1 MKSYQNF
8 IVKDLNA
15 QFFGMDIK
23 EKVII
28 NIKQKKKRFF
38 LKSNFVESKDY
49 LFVLDYSNEDTSSR
63 RFQTKR
69 YYLPKVIIDNH
80 DVKINGKNLFD
91 QAIDSDLKQYKNFK
105 KITKGKEEDYT
116 AGCLLDYHYIIVDYH
131 YIKNNYRFIAV
142 DLRRQK

>member
-91 QAIDSDLKQYKNFK
+91 QAIDSDLKQYE
-105 KITKGKEEDYT
+105 KI
-116 AGCLLDYHYIIVDYH
+116 
-131 YIKNNYRFIAV
+131 
-142 DLRRQK
+142 